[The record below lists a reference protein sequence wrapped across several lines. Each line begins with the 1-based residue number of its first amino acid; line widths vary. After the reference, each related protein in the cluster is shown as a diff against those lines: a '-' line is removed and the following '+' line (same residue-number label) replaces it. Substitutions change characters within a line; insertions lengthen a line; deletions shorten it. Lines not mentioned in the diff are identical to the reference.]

1 MFDNPSPMTPAH
13 AMNGPVIAAPLAEFE
28 WMEVVRRN
36 AVWVVAFLAII
47 ASITSVMNGFAL
59 DDNHIIL
66 NNDRVHSLANLPYLF
81 GQTYWPPSEG
91 ASLYRPLT
99 MVLFTLEWAI
109 GRGSPLPFHAANIVL
124 YALACVALFRLMRTI
139 VDTDVALLATALFAA
154 HPVHTE
160 AVANVVGQAEL
171 LVALFLFIAVE
182 RYITARRSGSLSA
195 RDTLTITG
203 CYAAALVSKEH
214 SLVLPAMLAASEL
227 IIRRPGENLQQ
238 RVRQT
243 APTYVLLLLVAI
255 AFIIVR
261 TMVVGAFRAGGTNEI
276 LTGHSFSGRVFTML
290 NVTMDWLRLLV
301 WPAQLSADY
310 SYPRTHLATGPEI
323 TMLPGLLVII
333 GCALLAW
340 RFRRQQPV
348 VTLAMLWIA
357 ITMAVPSNLIMMT
370 GFILAERT
378 LFLASA
384 AVTLLAAVGF
394 MILWRRLDETQSS
407 GRNWMQVLVAAVLA
421 MAVTQSSIRNMVW
434 KDNESLLTQT
444 VQDVPLSSRAHW
456 MLAEHYALSGRAS
469 AGADEM
475 LLAVVLAPKKNLGIV
490 KFGAAQL
497 SGGGLCSRAMGL
509 YRRGLSIA
517 PKDAELRSGASQC
530 LARLGRPAEAKAV
543 AEGKPLR

>member
-1 MFDNPSPMTPAH
+1 MFDNRSPMTPAQ
-13 AMNGPVIAAPLAEFE
+13 ALDARITSAPLIEFD
-28 WMEVVRRN
+28 WMEVVRKN
-36 AVWVVAFLAII
+36 AVWVVAFIAVI

-59 DDNHIIL
+59 DDVHIIFE
-66 NNDRVHSLANLPYLF
+66 NDRVHSLANIPYLF

-99 MVLFTLEWAI
+99 MLLFTLEWAI
-109 GRGSPLPFHAANIVL
+109 GGGSPLPFHLVNIAL
-124 YALACVALFRLMRTI
+124 YACTCVALFRLMRT
-139 VDTDVALLATALFAA
+139 VADLDVALLATALFAA

-171 LVALFLFIAVE
+171 LVAFFMFVAVE
-182 RYITARRSGSLSA
+182 RYISARRSDNFSI
-195 RDTLTITG
+195 RDTLAIAG

-214 SLVLPAMLAASEL
+214 ALVLPALLAASEL
-227 IIRRPGENLQQ
+227 IVHRSGESFRQ

-243 APTYVLLLLVAI
+243 APMYLLLIVVAI

-290 NVTMDWLRLLV
+290 NVTVDWVRLLV

-310 SYPRTHLATGPEI
+310 SYPRTHLSTGPEL

-333 GCALLAW
+333 CCAVLAW

-348 VTLAMLWIA
+348 VTLAILWIA
-357 ITMAVPSNLIMMT
+357 ITMAVPSNLIMVT
-370 GFILAERT
+370 GFVLAERT

-384 AVTLLAAVGF
+384 GVTLLAAIAF
-394 MILWRRLDETQSS
+394 MTMWRRLDETQTS
-407 GRNWMQVLVAAVLA
+407 GRSWMQVLVAAGLA
-421 MAVTQSSIRNMVW
+421 LAITQSSVRNFVW
-434 KDNESLLTQT
+434 KDNEALLTHT

-456 MLAEHYALSGRAS
+456 MLAEHYALSGRAK

-475 LLAVVLAPKKNLGIV
+475 LLAVVLAPKRDLGIV

-497 SGGGLCSRAMGL
+497 ASGGLCSRAMGL
-509 YRRGLSIA
+509 YQRGLSIA
-517 PKDAELRSGASQC
+517 PADAELRSGASAC
-530 LARLGRPAEAKAV
+530 LARLGKPVEARAV
-543 AEGKPLR
+543 AEGKALR